1 LRERK
6 NIDTK
11 WHGAC
16 SCRHV
21 KCFVRE
27 LRTQGDYIVQFM
39 ARIIRAAKLESRLYE
54 EVETDKDATRQAL
67 VVVLFSSLAASIGA
81 STYGG
86 MGGLVMGGLGALLA
100 WYAWIFITYIIGAKL
115 FPVSQ
120 TSTSYRELWRTL
132 GFASAPGLLRIFGAV
147 PGLTGIAFLV
157 AAVWMLIAAVI
168 AVRQALDYTSTVR
181 AAGVCVPGWLVH
193 VFLLFF
199 LLLLLG

>member
-1 LRERK
+1 
-6 NIDTK
+6 
-11 WHGAC
+11 
-16 SCRHV
+16 
-21 KCFVRE
+21 
-27 LRTQGDYIVQFM
+27 VQFM
-39 ARIIRAAKLESRLYE
+39 ARIIRAAKLESHLYE

-67 VVVLFSSLAASIGA
+67 VVVLLSSLAASIGA
-81 STYGG
+81 STHAGLD
-86 MGGLVMGGLGALLA
+86 GLVMGGLVALFA
-100 WYAWIFITYIIGAKL
+100 WYVWTFITYIIGAKL

-120 TSTSYRELWRTL
+120 TSTSHRELWRTL
-132 GFASAPGLLRIFGAV
+132 GFASAPGVLRIFGAV